1 MHIRMS
7 RYGTIAVI
15 INKLL
20 ILIIIFYNAQIIPL
34 KFQLILKR
42 FKFLNKYTNVR
53 CIYPCDESSV
63 NNV

>member
-20 ILIIIFYNAQIIPL
+20 ILFYNAQIIPL